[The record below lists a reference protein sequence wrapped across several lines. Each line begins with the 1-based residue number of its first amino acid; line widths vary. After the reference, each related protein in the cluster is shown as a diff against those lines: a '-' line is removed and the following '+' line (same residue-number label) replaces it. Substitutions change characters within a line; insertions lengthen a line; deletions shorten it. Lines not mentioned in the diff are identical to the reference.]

1 MLKVIDIANIG
12 EEVNVDMLG
21 RITIPVGLRRKYGVI
36 SNKTAVII
44 PTEEGIFIKSKD
56 EFDRNKIKIAEQVE
70 KVVEEYLNKK
80 TE

>member
-1 MLKVIDIANIG
+1 MLKVIDIADVG
-12 EEVNVDMLG
+12 EEVNIDLLG
-21 RITIPVGLRRKYGVI
+21 RITIPVSLRRKYGVI

-44 PTEEGIFIKSKD
+44 PTQEGILIKAKD
-56 EFDRNKIKIAEQVE
+56 EFDKNKIKVAEQIE